1 MEASTKQTD
10 KSENATLPARMC
22 LVTCGA
28 TAPFPLL
35 VEAVFKP
42 AFLTKLSSLNYTQ
55 LIIQCGDFP
64 SSRLNELISSVQ
76 DTKPA
81 NLHIEGFPYGRGQFW
96 QTLLRAVKGTQL
108 DCRSGEQKVVQQL
121 DDGVVRAEGVI
132 ISHAG
137 NISLTSWLGVLS
149 SS

>member
-1 MEASTKQTD
+1 MDTSTKQTD
-10 KSENATLPARMC
+10 ESENAALSARMC

-35 VEAVFKP
+35 VEAVLKP

-55 LIIQCGDFP
+55 LIIQCGGFP
-64 SSRLNELISSVQ
+64 SSRLNELISSLQ

-96 QTLLRAVKGTQL
+96 QKLLRAAKGTQL
-108 DCRSGEQKVVQQL
+108 DCRSGEEKVVQQL

-137 NISLTSWLGVLS
+137 NISLAHGLACVS
-149 SS
+149 SG